1 MAKKKEL
8 EMLDGKYVIEA
19 VSAKTLET
27 AVKKLEASLGVEIPA
42 PYVVRIKKGSTEV
55 KKSAFYGCKFIS
67 DVIFPEGIKSIG
79 SYAFQGCTGL
89 TEIVL
94 PEGVTPSINTVLF
107 DFFTISITS

>member
-55 KKSAFYGCKFIS
+55 KKSAFCDCNFIS
-67 DVIFPEGIKSIG
+67 DIIFPEGITTVRLCSV
-79 SYAFQGCTGL
+79 SFARTHRYTRGC
-89 TEIVL
+89 
-94 PEGVTPSINTVLF
+94 
-107 DFFTISITS
+107 